1 LIYSLIGYYSLILGL
16 IIGLSL
22 FYFSYKNFNNSKI
35 LDTKILSFTFLQLFF
50 VVISFFCLIFSFV
63 FSDFSNETVLNNS
76 HTTKP
81 LFYKISG
88 TWGNHEGSLL
98 MWLLVLTLFI
108 FLFLV
113 RTKNQPVK
121 YKILTLVFQQII
133 IVGFFLFLIK
143 TSNPFNY
150 IFPTPTEG
158 LGLNPILQ
166 DPALAIHPPVL
177 YLGYVGC
184 SIIFSSVLAATSLKI
199 ISTSWASHIKKW
211 ILISW
216 IFLTLGILLGSIWA
230 YYELGWGGFWFWD
243 PVENVSL
250 MPWLALTTL
259 LHCILVLEKKPILTS
274 WVIILSIATFTLS
287 MCGTFLVRSGILNS
301 VHTFANDPERG
312 LFILV
317 FLFILIFLSILI
329 FFFFHKNDYKKANGF
344 FWLSKETSILIN
356 NWFMMYFLS
365 VVLIGTVYPIFLDVI
380 SSQKISVGP
389 PFYHK
394 LIIPFLI
401 PFLLMMAVGPKL
413 KWIKSQ
419 LEDKL
424 YLISFLII
432 SILLAFLILKN
443 FNQNILINTILI
455 SSALYL
461 FFITLRDFFL
471 KKYKNISQN
480 LAHFGF
486 SLLILSILFNNLFS
500 SEIITNLKVGETFE
514 NSKTKIV
521 FESVDQKKEQ
531 NYNVIIANFSI
542 SNSNGEEERL
552 SPELRIYNQPI
563 IATSEADIKTTL
575 MSDKFIVIN
584 LVQNQDFFNVR
595 YQVKP
600 FMLWIWLSVI
610 LISFGGIISF
620 LQNRSWKKNY

>member
-1 LIYSLIGYYSLILGL
+1 MIYSLIGHYSLILGL
-16 IIGLSL
+16 IVGLVL
-22 FYFSYKNFNNSKI
+22 FYLSFKNFKNSNFLNPKI
-35 LDTKILSFTFLQLFF
+35 LTFTFLQFFF
-50 VVISFFCLIFSFV
+50 VVISFLSLVLSFIV
-63 FSDFSNETVLNNS
+63 SDFSNETVFNNS

-98 MWLLVLTLFI
+98 LWLLVLTLFI
-108 FLFLV
+108 FIFLL

-121 YKILTLVFQQII
+121 YKILTLVFQQLI
-133 IVGFFLFLIK
+133 IVGFFIFLIK

-150 IFPTPTEG
+150 LFPVPEEG

-166 DPALAIHPPVL
+166 DPALAIHPPIL
-177 YLGYVGC
+177 YLGYVGS
-184 SIIFSSVLAATSLKI
+184 SIIFSSALAATSLKM
-199 ISTSWASHIKKW
+199 ISSSWAFHIKNW

-216 IFLTLGILLGSIWA
+216 IYLTLGILLGSIWA

-259 LHCILVLEKKPILTS
+259 LHCIMVLERKSILTS
-274 WVIILSIATFTLS
+274 WIIILSIATFTLS

-312 LFILV
+312 LFILI
-317 FLFILIFLSILI
+317 FLFVLIFLSLFI
-329 FFFFHKNDYKKANGF
+329 FFFFHKDEKLNRPSF
-344 FWLSKETSILIN
+344 SFLSKETSILIN

-365 VVLIGTVYPIFLDVI
+365 VVLIGTIYPIFLDVI
-380 SSQKISVGP
+380 SSEKISVGP

-401 PFLLMMAVGPKL
+401 PFLLMMAIGPKL
-413 KWIKSQ
+413 KWIKSR
-419 LEDKL
+419 LNDKI
-424 YLISFLII
+424 YLILLLLG

-443 FNQNILINTILI
+443 FNQNFLINTILI

-461 FFITLRDFFL
+461 FFVTIRDFFIR
-471 KKYKNISQN
+471 KFENISQN
-480 LAHFGF
+480 IAHFGF

-500 SEIITNLKVGETFE
+500 SEIITNLKVGETFDD
-514 NSKTKIV
+514 SKTKII
-521 FESVDQKKEQ
+521 FESVDQKKEK
-531 NYNVIIANFSI
+531 NYDSIIANFKIQS
-542 SNSNGEEERL
+542 SDGKKDKF
-552 SPELRIYNQPI
+552 SPELRIYNQPV

-600 FMLWIWLSVI
+600 FMLWIWISVI
-610 LISFGGIISF
+610 LISFGGLISF
-620 LQNRSWKKNY
+620 LQKRL

>member
-1 LIYSLIGYYSLILGL
+1 MIYSLVGYYSLILGL
-16 IIGLSL
+16 VIGLSL
-22 FYFSYKNFNNSKI
+22 FYFSYKNFNNSKV
-35 LDTKILSFTFLQLFF
+35 LDTKIISFTFLQLFF
-50 VVISFFCLIFSFV
+50 VVISFLCLILSFV
-63 FSDFSNETVLNNS
+63 FSDFSNETVFNNS

-98 MWLLVLTLFI
+98 LWLLVLTLFI
-108 FLFLV
+108 FLFLI
-113 RTKNQPVK
+113 RSKNQPVK

-133 IVGFFLFLIK
+133 IVGFFLFLIQ

-150 IFPTPTEG
+150 IFPTPQEG

-166 DPALAIHPPVL
+166 DPALAIHPPIL
-177 YLGYVGC
+177 YLGYVGS
-184 SIIFSSVLAATSLKI
+184 SIIFSSVLAATSLNI
-199 ISTSWASHIKKW
+199 ISTNWALHIKKW

-259 LHCILVLEKKPILTS
+259 LHCILVLEKKAILTS

-287 MCGTFLVRSGILNS
+287 MSGTFLVRSGILNS

-312 LFILV
+312 LFILI
-317 FLFILIFLSILI
+317 FLFILILLSILI
-329 FFFFHKNDYKKANGF
+329 FFFFHKEDNKKSYNF

-401 PFLLMMAVGPKL
+401 PFLIMMAIGPKL
-413 KWIKSQ
+413 KWIKSKII
-419 LEDKL
+419 DKL
-424 YLISFLII
+424 YLVSFLII
-432 SILLAFLILKN
+432 SILLSFLILKN
-443 FNQNILINTILI
+443 FSQNILINTILI

-461 FFITLRDFFL
+461 FFITLRDFFI
-471 KKYKNISQN
+471 KKYNNISQN
-480 LAHFGF
+480 IAHFGF

-521 FESVDQKKEQ
+521 FESINQKKEK
-531 NYNVIIANFSI
+531 NYNAIIANFSVQ
-542 SNSNGEEERL
+542 NYLGEKDKL
-552 SPELRIYNQPI
+552 SPELRIYNQPV

-584 LVQNQDFFNVR
+584 LVQNQDYFNVR
-595 YQVKP
+595 YQVKS
-600 FMLWIWLSVI
+600 FMVWIWLSVI

-620 LQNRSWKKNY
+620 LKKRS

>member
-1 LIYSLIGYYSLILGL
+1 MIYSVVGHYSLILGL
-16 IIGLSL
+16 CAGLIL
-22 FYFSYKNFNNSKI
+22 IFFSIQNFKNSNQ
-35 LDTKILSFTFLQLFF
+35 LDTKILSFSFLQLFF
-50 VVISFFCLIFSFV
+50 VLISFLALIISFV
-63 FSDFSNETVLNNS
+63 ISDFSNETVFNNS

-98 MWLLVLTLFI
+98 LWLLVLTLFI
-108 FLFLV
+108 FIFLL
-113 RTKNQPVK
+113 RTKNQPIK
-121 YKILTLVFQQII
+121 YKILTLGFQQVII
-133 IVGFFLFLIK
+133 IGFFLFLIQ

-150 IFPTPTEG
+150 LFPVPDEG

-166 DPALAIHPPVL
+166 DPALAIHPPIL
-177 YLGYVGC
+177 YLGYVGS
-184 SIIFSSVLAATSLKI
+184 SIIFSSALAATTLKMV
-199 ISTSWASHIKKW
+199 STSWAIHIKKW
-211 ILISW
+211 VLISW

-259 LHCILVLEKKPILTS
+259 LHCILVLERKEILTS
-274 WVIILSIATFTLS
+274 WVIVLSIATFTLS

-312 LFILV
+312 LFILI
-317 FLFILIFLSILI
+317 FLFALIFLSLFI
-329 FFFFHKNDYKKANGF
+329 FFFFHQTTKDNSSNF
-344 FWLSKETSILIN
+344 FWLSKETSILVN

-394 LIIPFLI
+394 LIAPFLI
-401 PFLLMMAVGPKL
+401 PFLFAMAIGPRL
-413 KWIKSQ
+413 KWIRSDLK
-419 LEDKL
+419 DNT
-424 YLISFLII
+424 YLIFLLII
-432 SILLAFLILKN
+432 SILISFFIVKN
-443 FNQNILINTILI
+443 FNTNILINTILI

-461 FFITLRDFFL
+461 FFITLRDFFN
-471 KKYKNISQN
+471 KKYKNFAQN
-480 LAHFGF
+480 TAHFGF

-500 SEIITNLKVGETFE
+500 SEIITNLKVGETYD

-521 FESVDQKKEQ
+521 FESINQKTEK
-531 NYNVIIANFSI
+531 NYKSIIANFNVT
-542 SNSNGEEERL
+542 NSEGINNNL
-552 SPELRIYNQPI
+552 SPELRIYNQPNI
-563 IATSEADIKTTL
+563 TTSEADIKTTL
-575 MSDKFIVIN
+575 MKDKFIVIN
-584 LVQNQDFFNVR
+584 LVQNQDYFNVR

-610 LISFGGIISF
+610 MISLGGLVSF
-620 LQNRSWKKNY
+620 LQKRI

>member
-1 LIYSLIGYYSLILGL
+1 MIYSLIGHYSLILGL
-16 IIGLSL
+16 IVGLVL
-22 FYFSYKNFNNSKI
+22 FYLSFKNFKNSNFLNPKI
-35 LDTKILSFTFLQLFF
+35 LTFTFLQFFF
-50 VVISFFCLIFSFV
+50 VVISFLSLVLSFIV
-63 FSDFSNETVLNNS
+63 SDFSNETVFNNS

-98 MWLLVLTLFI
+98 LWLLVLTLFI
-108 FLFLV
+108 FIFLL

-121 YKILTLVFQQII
+121 YKILTLVFQQLI
-133 IVGFFLFLIK
+133 IVGFFIFLIK

-150 IFPTPTEG
+150 LFPVPEEG

-166 DPALAIHPPVL
+166 DPALAIHPPIL
-177 YLGYVGC
+177 YLGYVGS
-184 SIIFSSVLAATSLKI
+184 SIIFSSALAATSLKM
-199 ISTSWASHIKKW
+199 ISPNWAVHIKNW

-259 LHCILVLEKKPILTS
+259 LHCIMVLERKSILTS
-274 WVIILSIATFTLS
+274 WIIILSIATFTLS

-312 LFILV
+312 LFILI
-317 FLFILIFLSILI
+317 FLFVLIFLSLFI
-329 FFFFHKNDYKKANGF
+329 FFFFHKDEKLNRPSF
-344 FWLSKETSILIN
+344 SFLSKETSILIN

-365 VVLIGTVYPIFLDVI
+365 VVLIGTIYPIFLDVI
-380 SSQKISVGP
+380 SSEKISVGP

-401 PFLLMMAVGPKL
+401 PFLLMMAIGPKL
-413 KWIKSQ
+413 KWIKSR
-419 LEDKL
+419 LNDKK
-424 YLISFLII
+424 YLILLLFG

-443 FNQNILINTILI
+443 FNQNFLINTILI

-461 FFITLRDFFL
+461 FFVTIRDFFIR
-471 KKYKNISQN
+471 KFENISQN
-480 LAHFGF
+480 IAHFGF

-500 SEIITNLKVGETFE
+500 SEIITNLKVGETFDD
-514 NSKTKIV
+514 SKTKII
-521 FESVDQKKEQ
+521 FESVDQKKEK
-531 NYNVIIANFSI
+531 NYDSIIANFKIQSPD
-542 SNSNGEEERL
+542 GKKDKL
-552 SPELRIYNQPI
+552 SPELRIYNQPVV
-563 IATSEADIKTTL
+563 ATSEADIKTSL

-600 FMLWIWLSVI
+600 FMLWIWISVI
-610 LISFGGIISF
+610 LISFGGLISF
-620 LQNRSWKKNY
+620 LQKRL

>member
-1 LIYSLIGYYSLILGL
+1 MIYSLIGYYSLIFGL
-16 IIGLSL
+16 IFGLFL
-22 FYFSYKNFNNSKI
+22 FYLSYKNFKNSILLDNKI
-35 LDTKILSFTFLQLFF
+35 IVFSFLQFFF
-50 VVISFFCLIFSFV
+50 VIISFLSLIFSFV
-63 FSDFSNETVLNNS
+63 VSDFSNVTVFNNS

-98 MWLLVLTLFI
+98 LWLLVLTLFI
-108 FLFLV
+108 FIFLV
-113 RTKNQPVK
+113 RAKNQSVK
-121 YKILTLVFQQII
+121 YRILTLVFQQVII
-133 IVGFFLFLIK
+133 IGFFIFLIK

-150 IFPTPTEG
+150 LFPIPNEG

-166 DPALAIHPPVL
+166 DPALAIHPPIL
-177 YLGYVGC
+177 YLGYVGS
-184 SIIFSSVLAATSLKI
+184 SIIFSSVLAATTLKM
-199 ISTSWASHIKKW
+199 ISSSWASHIKKW
-211 ILISW
+211 VLISW

-259 LHCILVLEKKPILTS
+259 LHCILVLEKKSVLTS

-312 LFILV
+312 LFILI
-317 FLFILIFLSILI
+317 FLFVLIFLSVFI
-329 FFFFHKNDYKKANGF
+329 FFLFHKDDGRNSYNF
-344 FWLSKETSILIN
+344 FWMSKETSILLN

-394 LIIPFLI
+394 LLIPFLI
-401 PFLLMMAVGPKL
+401 PFLLMMAIGPKL
-413 KWIKSQ
+413 KWIKSN
-419 LEDKL
+419 LDDKL
-424 YLISFLII
+424 YLISLFII
-432 SILLAFLILKN
+432 SILLAFVILKN
-443 FNQNILINTILI
+443 FSQNILINTILI

-461 FFITLRDFFL
+461 FFITLRDFFV
-471 KKYKNISQN
+471 KKYKKISQN
-480 LAHFGF
+480 IAHFGF

-514 NSKTKIV
+514 NSETKIV
-521 FESVDQKKEQ
+521 FESINQKKEK
-531 NYNVIIANFSI
+531 NYNSIVANFNI
-542 SNSNGEEERL
+542 QNSKGEEDTF
-552 SPELRIYNQPI
+552 SPELRIYNQPV

-584 LVQNQDFFNVR
+584 IVQNQDFFNVR

-600 FMLWIWLSVI
+600 FMMWIWLSVI
-610 LISFGGIISF
+610 LISIGGVISF
-620 LQNRSWKKNY
+620 YKK

>member
-1 LIYSLIGYYSLILGL
+1 MIYSIIGYYSLIFGL
-16 IIGLSL
+16 IFGLFL
-22 FYFSYKNFNNSKI
+22 FYLSYKNFKNSILLDNKI
-35 LDTKILSFTFLQLFF
+35 IVFSFLQFFF
-50 VVISFFCLIFSFV
+50 VIISFFSLIFSFV
-63 FSDFSNETVLNNS
+63 VSDFSNVTVFNNS

-98 MWLLVLTLFI
+98 LWLLVLTLFI
-108 FLFLV
+108 FIFLV
-113 RTKNQPVK
+113 RAKNQSVK
-121 YKILTLVFQQII
+121 YTILTLVFQQVII
-133 IVGFFLFLIK
+133 IGFFIFLIK

-150 IFPTPTEG
+150 LFPIPNEG

-166 DPALAIHPPVL
+166 DPALAIHPPIL
-177 YLGYVGC
+177 YLGYVGS
-184 SIIFSSVLAATSLKI
+184 SIIFSSVLAATTLKM
-199 ISTSWASHIKKW
+199 ISSSWASHIKKW
-211 ILISW
+211 VLISW

-259 LHCILVLEKKPILTS
+259 LHCILVLEKKSVLTS

-312 LFILV
+312 LFILI
-317 FLFILIFLSILI
+317 FLFVLIFLSVFI
-329 FFFFHKNDYKKANGF
+329 FFLFHKDDGRNSYNF
-344 FWLSKETSILIN
+344 FWMSKETSILLN

-394 LIIPFLI
+394 LLIPFLI
-401 PFLLMMAVGPKL
+401 PFLLMMAIGPKL
-413 KWIKSQ
+413 KWIKSN
-419 LEDKL
+419 LDDKL
-424 YLISFLII
+424 YLISLFII
-432 SILLAFLILKN
+432 SILLAFVILKN
-443 FNQNILINTILI
+443 FSQNILINTILI

-461 FFITLRDFFL
+461 FFITLRDFFV
-471 KKYKNISQN
+471 KKYKKISQN
-480 LAHFGF
+480 IAHFGF

-514 NSKTKIV
+514 NSETKIV
-521 FESVDQKKEQ
+521 FESINQKKEK
-531 NYNVIIANFSI
+531 NYNSIVANFNI
-542 SNSNGEEERL
+542 KNSKGEEDIF
-552 SPELRIYNQPI
+552 SPELRIYNQPV

-584 LVQNQDFFNVR
+584 IVQNQDFFNVR

-600 FMLWIWLSVI
+600 FMMWIWLSVI
-610 LISFGGIISF
+610 LISIGGVISF
-620 LQNRSWKKNY
+620 YKK